1 MVLIFPSANGY
12 CEHILEINTNSIIKN
27 TIAHSHVSEALLES
41 APYLMARVKASCVL
55 RVWLPFSVDAVNEEN
70 DEGLL

>member
-27 TIAHSHVSEALLES
+27 TCAHSHVSEALLES
-41 APYLMARVKASCVL
+41 APYLTARVKHPVSSGCGSL
-55 RVWLPFSVDAVNEEN
+55 FLWML
-70 DEGLL
+70 